1 MVPWLQAHTKAE
13 HYGIRVRDNAA
24 AYLIMNK
31 EWEKGRGRE
40 RKGGRKGETEFSRDR
55 GEK

>member
-1 MVPWLQAHTKAE
+1 MVPWLQDHTKAE
-13 HYGIRVRDNAA
+13 HYGIRVRDKAA